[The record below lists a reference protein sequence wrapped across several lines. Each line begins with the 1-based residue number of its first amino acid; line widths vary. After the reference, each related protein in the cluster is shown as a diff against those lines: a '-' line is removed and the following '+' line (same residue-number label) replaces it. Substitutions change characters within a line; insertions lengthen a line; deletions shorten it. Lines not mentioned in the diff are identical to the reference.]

1 VNVKGSMGEDLLLK
15 AVGDD
20 LNRAHATSS
29 NKKKMET
36 KIEEGSA
43 EGWDGEEVGAGAR
56 TSAEGWE

>member
-1 VNVKGSMGEDLLLK
+1 MGEDLLLK